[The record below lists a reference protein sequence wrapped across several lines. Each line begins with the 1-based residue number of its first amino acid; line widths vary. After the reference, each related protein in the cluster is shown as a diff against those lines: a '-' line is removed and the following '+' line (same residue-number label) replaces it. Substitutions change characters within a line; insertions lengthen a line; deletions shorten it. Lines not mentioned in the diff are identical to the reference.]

1 MQIVCLLIEDL
12 HSLKNFFL
20 RVFFFV
26 FRREGGILKLPKF
39 TKGEK
44 QMSSAKVDKS
54 RQIAHVRIYVERV
67 IGRLRKFR
75 ILLHINIHFID

>member
-1 MQIVCLLIEDL
+1 MQIVYLFDRG
-12 HSLKNFFL
+12 FT
-20 RVFFFV
+20 FV
-26 FRREGGILKLPKF
+26 EELSEFILGFRREGGILKLPKF

-44 QMSSAKVDKS
+44 QMSSAEVDKS

-75 ILLHINIHFID
+75 ILLDINIHFID